1 MLTGHS
7 TLFVAWQDPQS
18 RLICPVGRLERRADG
33 YVFEYVAG
41 ALDARARG
49 FLGFFEFP
57 ALAARYESESL
68 FPLFRNRLMP
78 TARPDY
84 GEYMAGLGLDP
95 ATADP
100 MGVLARSGGTRA
112 TDRVELFAPP
122 VFNVERRLWES
133 HFLLRGVRH
142 RSSSAQARVLQL
154 RPQEPL
160 LPMPDQDNSYNPRAV
175 MLRTVDGHDV
185 GYLPDYM
192 VEDVARLVELPRQI
206 EVFVARL
213 NPPPVPVHHRVLAR
227 LVARWDPDF
236 RPYSGAP
243 YQSLVD
249 DLRAQHLDD
258 ETRALI
264 SAAE

>member
-1 MLTGHS
+1 
-7 TLFVAWQDPQS
+7 
-18 RLICPVGRLERRADG
+18 VGRLERRADG

-41 ALDARARG
+41 ALDARERG

-84 GEYMAGLGLDP
+84 REYVSGLGLDP

-122 VFNVERRLWES
+122 VYDAERRLWES
-133 HFLLRGVRH
+133 FFLLRGVRH
-142 RSSSAQARVLQL
+142 RPASAQARVLEL

-160 LPMPDQDNSYNPRAV
+160 LTRLDRDNPYNPRAV
-175 MLRTVDGHDV
+175 LLRTADGHDV

-192 VEDVARLVELPRQI
+192 VDDIARLAALPRQL
-206 EVFVARL
+206 EVFVVRV
-213 NPPPVPVHHRVLAR
+213 NPPPVPVHHRVLGR
-227 LVARWDPDF
+227 LVAGWAPDF
-236 RPYSGAP
+236 QPYSGTA
-243 YQSLVD
+243 YRSLVD
-249 DLRAQHLDD
+249 DPRAQHLDN
-258 ETRALI
+258 EARALI